1 MLVWEIIFGFRNAPA
16 FQNYITRY
24 VKMQLYGGI
33 IFVIFFTLWNTMT

>member
-1 MLVWEIIFGFRNAPA
+1 MELDVGLGNAPA

-33 IFVIFFTLWNTMT
+33 IFVIFFTLWNTVT